1 MATEKRISPAQ
12 FVREVRAEAR
22 KVIWPKRK
30 EVGISTL
37 MVLAMTAVM
46 GLFFL
51 VVDQVIAWL
60 VQLIIG

>member
-12 FVREVRAEAR
+12 FVREVRTEAR

-51 VVDQVIAWL
+51 VVDQLIAWL
-60 VQLIIG
+60 VQMIIG